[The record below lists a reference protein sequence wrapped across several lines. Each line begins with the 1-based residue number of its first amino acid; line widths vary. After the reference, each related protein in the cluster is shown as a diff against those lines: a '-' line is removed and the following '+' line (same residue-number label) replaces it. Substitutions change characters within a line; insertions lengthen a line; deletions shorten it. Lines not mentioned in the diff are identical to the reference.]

1 LYSVPDTR
9 LHSNLHEH
17 YMPKGAL
24 FTIYLVLTLAAPT
37 RLAFPGKQHST
48 LVNHGMRLSIPNSRE
63 PGVDHPTS

>member
-37 RLAFPGKQHST
+37 RLAFPGKHHDPSPPWYASQYSK
-48 LVNHGMRLSIPNSRE
+48 LAGAR
-63 PGVDHPTS
+63 G